1 MSSALIFKITS
12 RMNSNRPYGI
22 GGSASEIELSMLSEP
37 IKKPAPINE
46 NEFQSRLDKACVALK
61 TKGLDVL
68 YINAGT
74 NLYYFTNTEWNPSE
88 RLVGAL
94 LFADGTLKYIV
105 PEFEIGTFNDFIG
118 IDGEIIPW
126 AEHESPVQK
135 IAEIVPE
142 GTRLAIDDSTRFTM
156 VSRFQEHR
164 KFRISSAEELIR
176 DIRMLKSEA
185 EIAYIQ
191 YAMNLTI
198 KVHQA
203 AARILKPGISA
214 SEVEEFI
221 HKAHQK
227 LGVASGSYFCIVLFG
242 KDSSFPH
249 GVRSPKPLEEN
260 NIVLVD
266 TGCKYNGYLSDI
278 TRTYIYGDATDK
290 EKKIWANEK
299 SAQLAAY
306 DAAQLGM
313 PCGHIDD
320 QVRVQLEKDGLGPD
334 YELPGLPHR
343 TGHGLG
349 LEIHEHPF
357 ILKGND
363 IKLQAGMVF
372 SIEPMIVVPEEFGV
386 RLEDHIYM
394 TEEGP
399 RWFTEPAYSIDNP
412 FGV

>member
-1 MSSALIFKITS
+1 
-12 RMNSNRPYGI
+12 MNSNRKYGI
-22 GGSASEIELSMLSEP
+22 GGSTREEELSKLSEP
-37 IKKPAPINE
+37 TNKPAPINE
-46 NEFQSRLDKACVALK
+46 KEFQNRLDKACAAIK
-61 TKGLDVL
+61 EEGLDAL

-74 NLYYFTNTEWNPSE
+74 NLYYFTNTQWNPSE

-94 LFADGTLKYIV
+94 LFADGTLQYIV

-118 IDGEIIPW
+118 IDGELIPW

-135 IAEIVPE
+135 IAEVVAE
-142 GTRLAIDDSTRFTM
+142 GTHLAVDDSTSFAM
-156 VSRFQEHR
+156 VSRFQEHK

-185 EIAYIQ
+185 EIEHIQ

-198 KVHQA
+198 QAHQA
-203 AARILKPGISA
+203 TARILKPGISN
-214 SEVEEFI
+214 SEVVNFI
-221 HKAHQK
+221 DKAHQK
-227 LGVASGSYFCIVLFG
+227 LGIATGSYFCIVLFG

-260 NIVLVD
+260 DIVLVD
-266 TGCKYNGYLSDI
+266 TGAQYNGYLSDI

-299 SAQLAAY
+299 AAQLAAF
-306 DAAQLGM
+306 DEAQLGK

-320 QVRVQLEKDGLGPD
+320 QVRKQLVKDGLGPD
-334 YELPGLPHR
+334 YDLPGLPHR

-349 LEIHEHPF
+349 LDIHEHPF
-357 ILKGND
+357 ILRGND
-363 IKLQAGMVF
+363 IKLQARMVF

-394 TEEGP
+394 TKEGP
-399 RWFTEPAYSIDNP
+399 KWFTEPAHSIDNP